1 VLQRKI
7 RVSLTLRIFLITSL
21 ILLAASA
28 MTYGIIVQVTPTSY
42 ISIITSDFQKQA
54 DELPEKLEQT
64 TVEECGA
71 IIDRFIMDTG
81 AEVMVKGKD
90 GELLD
95 IPSKYTAN
103 FGYGSG
109 GIVTTV
115 TMATVDEIVMK
126 EDVRGFTI
134 IKEEGAV
141 VSDDW
146 SGLSY
151 TFSLQGQSE
160 VNSLYVSPQTIKTN
174 QTVQALREVAPLLL
188 GVMLIFSVLC
198 SMFYSRYITRPIV
211 RISDISQH
219 MAGLDFSWKCSEK
232 RQDEIGVLGRNL
244 NDLSEHLSAAL
255 RDLQEANEALQQD
268 IDREREVERQRLAF
282 FSAASHELKT
292 PVTILKG
299 QLTGM
304 LEGVD
309 VYQDKDKYLAKALGV
324 TGRMEGLVQEILTVS
339 RMESNGFE
347 LKKQP
352 VDLRELVL
360 KHLDLDGELI
370 LQKEME
376 LNTSL
381 EPVPVIY
388 ADPLLVK
395 KVLDNVLSNAIFYAP
410 DGAKLS
416 VVLKKTAEG
425 VALSVENGGSH
436 IPEESLP
443 RVFEAFYRAEASRN
457 RRTGGS
463 GLGLYIVKMILD
475 RHGAAYGI
483 ENTTTGVRFWMKLEV
498 E

>member
-1 VLQRKI
+1 MLQRKI

-28 MTYGIIVQVTPTSY
+28 MTYGIIVQVMPTSY
-42 ISIITSDFQKQA
+42 ISIITGDFQKQA

-81 AEVMVKGKD
+81 AEVMVKGED

-95 IPSKYTAN
+95 IPSKYSAN

-115 TMATVDEIVMK
+115 TMTTTDEVVMAEYVK
-126 EDVRGFTI
+126 GFTI
-134 IKEEGAV
+134 IKDGEAV

-188 GVMLIFSVLC
+188 AVMLIFSVLC

-232 RQDEIGVLGRNL
+232 RRDEIGVLGRNL

-255 RDLQEANEALQQD
+255 CDLQEANEALRQD
-268 IDREREVERQRLAF
+268 IDRERELEHQRLAF

-309 VYQDKDKYLAKALGV
+309 VYRDRDKYLAKALGV

-352 VDLRELVL
+352 VDLCELVL
-360 KHLDLDGELI
+360 KHLDLVGELI

-376 LNTSL
+376 LDTSL

-388 ADPLLVK
+388 ADSLLVK
-395 KVLDNVLSNAIFYAP
+395 KVLDNILSNAIFYAP

-416 VVLKKTAEG
+416 VILKKTAEG

-443 RVFEAFYRAEASRN
+443 HVFEAFYRAEASRN

-475 RHGAAYGI
+475 RHGAGYGI
-483 ENTTTGVRFWMKLEV
+483 ENTATGVRFWMKLEV